1 MIKHCHKTLFLF
13 TLAASVAFLGS
24 SAMGQDSTESI
35 YKAKCA
41 VCHAADGSGDTAMGK
56 KLEVQSF
63 NAPAVA
69 KLSDAVFLEVTIKGK
84 GKMPSYEKKLTDDQI
99 KDLVKYI
106 RGLGKK

>member
-1 MIKHCHKTLFLF
+1 VLGAGI
-13 TLAASVAFLGS
+13 AFLGS
-24 SAMGQDSTESI
+24 PALGQDSAEST

-63 NAPAVA
+63 SAPAVA
-69 KLSDAVFLEVTIKGK
+69 KLSDAVFVEITTKGK
-84 GKMPSYEKKLTDDQI
+84 GKMPGYDKKLTDDQI
-99 KDLVKYI
+99 KDLVKYV

>member
-1 MIKHCHKTLFLF
+1 MIKHCHKTLSLF
-13 TLAASVAFLGS
+13 ALAASVAFLGS
-24 SAMGQDSTESI
+24 SAMGQDSAEST

-63 NAPAVA
+63 NAPAIA

-84 GKMPSYEKKLTDDQI
+84 GKMPGYEKKLTDDQI